1 MSTAIGY
8 KMAGG
13 GVVYHPAGN
22 GIMRKAISAGIRHLG
37 HKAVDAV
44 ADRVGG
50 SYKLTGTGR
59 KRKPCKPKKQEDHE
73 KWVAQKSV
81 KF

>member
-8 KMAGG
+8 KLAGG

-22 GIMRKAISAGIRHLG
+22 GIMRKAISAGIRHFG
-37 HKAVDAV
+37 HKAIDAV

-50 SYKLTGTGR
+50 SGYKLTGTGR
-59 KRKPCKPKKQEDHE
+59 KRKPKHVGRPRKVGRPKKR
-73 KWVAQKSV
+73 
-81 KF
+81 

>member
-50 SYKLTGTGR
+50 SYKLTCTGR
-59 KRKPCKPKKQEDHE
+59 KRKPCKPKKAGRPR
-73 KWVAQKSV
+73 KVGRPK
-81 KF
+81 KR

>member
-8 KMAGG
+8 KLAGG

-22 GIMRKAISAGIRHLG
+22 GIMRKAISAGIRHFG
-37 HKAVDAV
+37 HKAIDAV

-59 KRKPCKPKKQEDHE
+59 KRKPGRPKKAGRP
-73 KWVAQKSV
+73 KKR
-81 KF
+81 

>member
-8 KMAGG
+8 KLAGG

-22 GIMRKAISAGIRHLG
+22 GIMRKAISAGIRHFG
-37 HKAVDAV
+37 HKAIDAV

-50 SYKLTGTGR
+50 SYKLTGIGKCKTNKKVGR
-59 KRKPCKPKKQEDHE
+59 PRKPGRPKKR
-73 KWVAQKSV
+73 
-81 KF
+81 

>member
-1 MSTAIGY
+1 
-8 KMAGG
+8 MAGG

-50 SYKLTGTGR
+50 SYKLTGTRR
-59 KRKPCKPKKQEDHE
+59 KRKPCKPKKAGRP
-73 KWVAQKSV
+73 KNVGCPK
-81 KF
+81 KR

>member
-50 SYKLTGTGR
+50 SYKLTGQGR
-59 KRKPCKPKKQEDHE
+59 KRKPCKPKKAGRPR
-73 KWVAQKSV
+73 KVGRPK
-81 KF
+81 KR

>member
-22 GIMRKAISAGIRHLG
+22 GIMRKAISVGIRHLG

-44 ADRVGG
+44 AERVGG
-50 SYKLTGTGR
+50 SGYKLTGTGR
-59 KRKPCKPKKQEDHE
+59 KRKPCKPKKAGRAR
-73 KWVAQKSV
+73 KVGRPK
-81 KF
+81 KR